1 MGACMQSGS
10 DYIVPIWEPVCRVE
24 NRNKVDSIGILF
36 SRKTILYILKRKNN
50 IQDFNKTMFRL
61 KHVPYSGFCVSL
73 LCKHAEF

>member
-61 KHVPYSGFCVSL
+61 KHVPDSV
-73 LCKHAEF
+73 